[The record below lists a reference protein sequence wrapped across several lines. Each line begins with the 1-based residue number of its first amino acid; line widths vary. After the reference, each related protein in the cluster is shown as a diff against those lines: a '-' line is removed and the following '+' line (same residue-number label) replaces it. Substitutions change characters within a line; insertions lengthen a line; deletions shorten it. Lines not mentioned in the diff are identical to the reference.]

1 MSKYTNTFIKILNEQ
16 QEEMTPDEIENAD
29 GDEALDST
37 FDDSTVDTDDFA
49 VDAGGIVGLR
59 SKHLQKFK
67 DIIAE
72 FEQFAQYLNSDQSD
86 SVNKFL
92 NAIDRDGSIFS
103 GVSRETNKVTTV
115 AESLAALAEAM
126 RGYVL
131 TGQRKQRE
139 QEAALS
145 EY

>member
-1 MSKYTNTFIKILNEQ
+1 MN
-16 QEEMTPDEIENAD
+16 D
-29 GDEALDST
+29 
-37 FDDSTVDTDDFA
+37 
-49 VDAGGIVGLR
+49 
-59 SKHLQKFK
+59 KFK